1 MTESRQYTRRSVL
14 TAVATGLTAGCAS
27 DQCPPER
34 AVGSIDSNRVLEV
47 GSQVRHDRTGNW
59 LIITITEIQPDA
71 YSIRVRINDDY
82 QSSTTVTAQAVPYEK
97 AVVVNNF
104 SVLGVKVDGG
114 MKLYGDNFRDRLQE
128 TYDQYQS
135 CQTES

>member
-1 MTESRQYTRRSVL
+1 MTEPRRYTRRSLRTV
-14 TAVATGLTAGCAS
+14 VATALTAGCAS

-34 AVGSIDSNRVLEV
+34 AVGSIDTNRVLEV

-59 LIITITEIQPDA
+59 LIITITDIQPDS
-71 YSIRVRINDDY
+71 YSIRVTINDDY
-82 QSSTTVTAQAVPYEK
+82 QSATTVSAVSVPYEE

-114 MKLYGDNFRDRLQE
+114 MKLYGDNFQDRLQE
-128 TYDQYQS
+128 SYDRYRS
-135 CQTES
+135 CHTES